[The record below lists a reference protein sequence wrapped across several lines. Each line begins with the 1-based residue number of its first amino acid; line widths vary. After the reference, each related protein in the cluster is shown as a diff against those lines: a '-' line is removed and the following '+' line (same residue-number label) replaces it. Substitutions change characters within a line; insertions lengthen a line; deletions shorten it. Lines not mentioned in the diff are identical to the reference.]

1 MFRYGLEDTKR
12 SEENI
17 FELKIGLSLLC
28 NLKKKCH
35 DDLKCQ
41 NIATCNVFGTNLTKY
56 FLSTKAWTIVCSS
69 CVRKTVQNNIP
80 PLVSVSDII
89 FLLYSTISNVNR

>member
-1 MFRYGLEDTKR
+1 MMLLSKPLYNYAQKDASLNFIIVCQKKSKLFVPGIHPHYYAI
-12 SEENI
+12 SMYNI

-41 NIATCNVFGTNLTKY
+41 NIATCNVFGTNITKY
-56 FLSTKAWTIVCSS
+56 FLNTKA
-69 CVRKTVQNNIP
+69 
-80 PLVSVSDII
+80 
-89 FLLYSTISNVNR
+89 

>member
-56 FLSTKAWTIVCSS
+56 FLSTKA
-69 CVRKTVQNNIP
+69 
-80 PLVSVSDII
+80 
-89 FLLYSTISNVNR
+89 